1 MHVLDIAN
9 KNSFGMF
16 RVRLF
21 NTIFH
26 LQKINAKLMLNP

>member
-1 MHVLDIAN
+1 MNVSNIAN
-9 KNSFGMF
+9 KNQFGMP

-26 LQKINAKLMLNP
+26 LQKINTKLMLNL

>member
-1 MHVLDIAN
+1 MNVLNIAN
-9 KNSFGMF
+9 ENEFGMP

-26 LQKINAKLMLNP
+26 LRKISAKLMWGS